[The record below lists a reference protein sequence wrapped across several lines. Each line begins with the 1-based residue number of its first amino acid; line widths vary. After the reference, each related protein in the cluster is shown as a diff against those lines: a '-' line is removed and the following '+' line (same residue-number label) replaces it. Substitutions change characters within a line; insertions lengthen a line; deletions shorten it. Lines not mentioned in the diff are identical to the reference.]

1 MAKLATKAAVEAL
14 TLPDGCRDRVYFDD
28 DLPGFG
34 LRLRNTGARTWLVQY
49 AVAGKTRRVVL
60 GSTALLDPGKARS
73 TAKEI
78 LAQVRLG
85 RDPAGEK
92 AEGRVRAAET
102 AAAAL
107 QSYMA
112 HQRSRL
118 KPLSYLQVERH
129 LLKHCKPLHALQ
141 LAKIDRR
148 AVANRLS
155 AIATKSGPV
164 EANRVRS
171 SLAAFLRWCIDEG
184 MIDSNPAAGATR
196 RPERS
201 RERVLS
207 DAELKAIWSAT
218 AGDDDYSAV
227 VRLLMVTGQRLAEIG
242 SLRWSEIIE
251 DWIVL
256 PASRTKNSRQHT
268 IPLVPVAGAIL
279 DRPRRPDRDFI
290 FGRRRDR
297 PLSGWSICKAALD
310 ERLGAAVAPW
320 VHHDLRRTMATKMA
334 EMNIAPHVI
343 EACLNHVSGHKH
355 GVHGVYNRSDYS
367 AQKRHAFAAWAEHL
381 LAIVEGRAT
390 ATTVVPL
397 RA

>member
-1 MAKLATKAAVEAL
+1 MQFTAATIRSL
-14 TLPDGCRDRVYFDD
+14 SLPSGTTDKVFFDS

-34 LRLRNTGARTWLVQY
+34 LRLRATGARTWLVQY
-49 AVAGKTRRVVL
+49 AVAGKTRRLVL
-60 GSTALLDPGKARS
+60 GSMAILDPGKARN
-73 TAKEI
+73 TTKDI

-85 RDPAGEK
+85 RDPASEK
-92 AEGRVRAAET
+92 AEGRARAAESM
-102 AAAAL
+102 AAAL
-107 QSYMA
+107 QSYMP

-118 KPLSYLQVERH
+118 KPLSYLQIERH

-141 LAKIDRR
+141 LVKIDRR
-148 AVANRLS
+148 AIASRLAVVA
-155 AIATKSGPV
+155 IKSGPI

-171 SLAAFLRWCIDEG
+171 SLAAFFAWSVREG
-184 MIDSNPAAGATR
+184 LTDTNPAAGATR

-207 DAELKAIWSAT
+207 DAELKAIWGAT

-227 VRLLMVTGQRLAEIG
+227 VRLLMLTGQRLAEIG

-251 DWIVL
+251 GWIVL
-256 PASRTKNSRQHT
+256 PASRTKSGQQHA
-268 IPLVPVAGAIL
+268 IPLVPAARAIL
-279 DRPRRPDRDFI
+279 AARPHRPEREFV
-290 FGRRRDR
+290 FGRRQGR
-297 PLSGWSICKAALD
+297 PLTGWSACKAALD

-334 EMNIAPHVI
+334 ERDIAPHII
-343 EACLNHVSGHKH
+343 EATLGHISGHKH
-355 GVHGVYNRSDYS
+355 GVHGVYNRAGYEV
-367 AQKRHAFAAWAEHL
+367 QKRHALNAWAEYL

-390 ATTVVPL
+390 STTIVPL